1 MEAEPAFA
9 GILGLELTAAMSL
22 EVVGAWG
29 SNFAF
34 CSPGAD
40 VFAEVCTSGDSD
52 ACGGEIGATEVD
64 SAGGAGNT
72 VGNTVCVWPW
82 GLAATRCPNS
92 MIDAPNCRR

>member
-1 MEAEPAFA
+1 MEAERTIA

-22 EVVGAWG
+22 EVMGALG

-52 ACGGEIGATEVD
+52 GCGSEIGATEVD
-64 SAGGAGNT
+64 SAGGAGST

-82 GLAATRCPNS
+82 GLAATRCPNW